1 MLSTRMLPSLSPYT
15 MYVLFTAICLP
26 STSPGS
32 EVYLVMGVTSSCG
45 GSASPG
51 RRESTSCAARSPGPS
66 SLPRGILLLGILA
79 GGADDDAGSTA
90 VGAGAENSDEGGM
103 DAADSRWVGAV
114 LPSNCISRAPGL
126 GPGPGFATGF
136 AVGLELAKAA
146 AAGWW
151 KPWGSLG

>member
-26 STSPGS
+26 RTSPGS

-51 RRESTSCAARSPGPS
+51 SRESTSCTTRSPGPS

-90 VGAGAENSDEGGM
+90 AEAAENSDEGGM
-103 DAADSRWVGAV
+103 ANADSRWVGAV
-114 LPSNCISRAPGL
+114 LPRSCMSRAPGF
-126 GPGPGFATGF
+126 GPGPGFGIGF
-136 AVGLELAKAA
+136 AVGLAMAKAA